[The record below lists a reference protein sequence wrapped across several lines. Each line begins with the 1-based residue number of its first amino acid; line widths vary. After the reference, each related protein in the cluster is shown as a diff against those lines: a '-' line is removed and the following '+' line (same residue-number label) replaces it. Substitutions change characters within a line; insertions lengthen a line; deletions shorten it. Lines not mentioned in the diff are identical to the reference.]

1 VDDVPRH
8 RAVARDEPA
17 VQLVAP
23 HLVVPDREE
32 RDRQVREKDE
42 AGKEA
47 VVAAGHRGARVR
59 QPRMGYASSMT
70 RRTVL
75 SLLVVVAAVGLVGC
89 TKSADLKAL
98 SVDEVAARVTAHDGK
113 TFIYDNNPK
122 DRFTKSHV
130 PGAKWL
136 DYDNVTAADL
146 PADKTATLVF
156 YCASEL

>member
-1 VDDVPRH
+1 MDDVPRH
-8 RAVARDEPA
+8 RAVARDQPA
-17 VQLVAP
+17 VELVPP
-23 HLVVPDREE
+23 HLVVPDGEE
-32 RDRQVREKDE
+32 GDGQVREKDE
-42 AGKEA
+42 GGEEA
-47 VVAAGHRGARVR
+47 VVAADHRGARVR
-59 QPRMGYASSMT
+59 EARMGYAARMT
-70 RRTVL
+70 RRMLL

-89 TKSADLKAL
+89 TKSSDLKAL
-98 SVDEVAARVTAHDGK
+98 TVDQVAARVAANDGK

-122 DRFTKSHV
+122 DRFAKSHV